1 MAHSFVTSG
10 GRARHASPYE
20 RCGCQTMRKWQM
32 CNIVDYVRPHCGWWR
47 RRCRFGGNPRRN
59 SKWPPSRPAR
69 LGGAAPEGGGP
80 KGGRGAGGTSSPIR
94 LDLPCLPL
102 RFFIQLAYIIPPGGL
117 NSGAQNATLEGGPAW
132 IDSERYQI
140 DANADGPTSKDAMNG
155 PMLRALLE
163 ERFQLKTHRETRQ
176 VPVYALTV
184 AKGGLKIHPANGG
197 SCAPRDLTQPSLVP
211 PPGQKPWCG

>member
-1 MAHSFVTSG
+1 MPNDAKMADVQHSRLCSTALWVVAAALPVRGQSSPKFKV
-10 GRARHASPYE
+10 ASVKA
-20 RCGCQTMRKWQM
+20 CKT
-32 CNIVDYVRPHCGWWR
+32 
-47 RRCRFGGNPRRN
+47 
-59 SKWPPSRPAR
+59 
-69 LGGAAPEGGGP
+69 GGAAPEGGGP

-211 PPGQKPWCG
+211 PAGQKPWCG